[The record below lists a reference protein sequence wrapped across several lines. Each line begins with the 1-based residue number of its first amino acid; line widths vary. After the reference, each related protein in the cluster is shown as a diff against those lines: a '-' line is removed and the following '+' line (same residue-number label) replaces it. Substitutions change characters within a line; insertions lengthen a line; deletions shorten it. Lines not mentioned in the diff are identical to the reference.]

1 MNWTSRLARAR
12 AELEQLFMLIVFCN
26 LIGHSIPAP
35 LHSMR
40 LLPFILP
47 GVRRWKRLGL
57 RERDLYG
64 IGKGRNIEGGG
75 NL

>member
-35 LHSMR
+35 L
-40 LLPFILP
+40 LLHATLTLNPAGRAALEAR
-47 GVRRWKRLGL
+47 GGKLWQDRRRV
-57 RERDLYG
+57 
-64 IGKGRNIEGGG
+64 
-75 NL
+75 